1 MIIDD
6 PDDPYADEYDEEYI
20 LTISDWYVFWPHILL
35 MKTRLTSS

>member
-20 LTISDWYVFWPHILL
+20 LTISDWYVTF
-35 MKTRLTSS
+35 